1 LSSRAQR
8 FVDAAKS
15 NVPEGTYAVGA
26 GLLIAGV
33 TAYGFQLLANHRLE
47 KLHYAALNSLWA
59 VVFVV
64 TPGLFQPLEQEVA
77 RAVAHR
83 RARGIG
89 GGPLVKRAAVLG
101 AVLAAC
107 SVVLALVFEHPIVHT
122 LFHGQGLL
130 LISLVAAIVCYFF
143 AFITRG
149 ALSGN
154 GRFGAYGLMHGSE
167 GATRILAC
175 GLLFVI
181 GSHSTGLYGLALA
194 LPPAVAVLV
203 SLRGQHGLLTPGPTA
218 PYSELSSALGLL
230 LLGAVLAQSL
240 SYAAFLAATILAK
253 THVQKDALSGFIS
266 AIFIARI
273 PILLFA
279 AVQAALLPKL
289 AALAGA
295 GRHNEF
301 LSGMRRLLVIVVA
314 VGVVGIVGS
323 ATVGPTVGKKLFD
336 NWTLDGFNLGVLAA
350 GSGAFIL
357 ALTLNQGLIALA
369 SYTRAA
375 AAWVVGVAVFLITLA
390 VGNELFLRCEL
401 AYLLGSIAAAAVMAV
416 FLFGQI
422 SRGATGDID
431 TLVGLIQHEPLE
443 L

>member
-1 LSSRAQR
+1 VVSRAQR
-8 FVDAAKS
+8 FVDAAKT

-26 GLLIAGV
+26 GLIIAGA
-33 TAYGFQLLANHRLE
+33 TAYGFQIIANHRLE
-47 KLHYAALNSLWA
+47 KINYAALNSLWA

-83 RARGIG
+83 RAQGIG

-101 AVLAAC
+101 AILAAG
-107 SVVLALVFEHPIVHT
+107 SVVLALAFEHPIVHT

-130 LISLVAAIVCYFF
+130 LISLVAAIVCYFA

-149 ALSGN
+149 TLSGN

-167 GATRILAC
+167 GTVRIIAVAV
-175 GLLFVI
+175 LFAV
-181 GSHSTGLYGLALA
+181 GSHSVGLYGLALA
-194 LPPAVAVLV
+194 LPPAFAVLV
-203 SLRGQHGLLTPGPTA
+203 SLRGQHDLLVPGPTA

-230 LLGAVLAQSL
+230 LLGSILAQSL

-253 THVQKDALSGFIS
+253 SHAQKDALAGFVS
-266 AIFIARI
+266 AIFVARI
-273 PILLFA
+273 PILMFQ

-295 GRHNEF
+295 GRHDEF
-301 LSGMRRLLVIVVA
+301 RSGMRRLILIVVG
-314 VGVVGIVGS
+314 VGVIGIVGG
-323 ATVGPTVGKKLFD
+323 ATLGPTVGRKLF
-336 NWTLDGFNLGVLAA
+336 NTWTLDGLHLGLLAA

-357 ALTLNQGLIALA
+357 ALTLSQGLIALA

-375 AAWVVGVAVFLITLA
+375 LAWVVGIAVFMVTLA
-390 VGNELFLRCEL
+390 VGNELFLRCEM
-401 AYLLGSIAAAAVMAV
+401 AFLLGSLASAAVMAI
-416 FLFGQI
+416 FLFGQML
-422 SRGATGDID
+422 SGGTADVG
-431 TLVGLIQHEPLE
+431 TLQGLIEHEPLE

>member
-1 LSSRAQR
+1 LTSRAQR
-8 FVDAAKS
+8 FVDAARS

-89 GGPLVKRAAVLG
+89 GGPLVKRAALLG
-101 AVLAAC
+101 AVLAVC
-107 SVVLALVFEHPIVHT
+107 SVILALVFEHPIVHT
-122 LFHGQGLL
+122 LFHGQGFLL
-130 LISLVAAIVCYFF
+130 VSLVASIVCYYF

-149 ALSGN
+149 TLSGN

-167 GATRILAC
+167 GAVRILAC

-203 SLRGQHGLLTPGPTA
+203 SLRGQRGLLTPGPTA
-218 PYSELSSALGLL
+218 PYSELSGALGLL
-230 LLGAVLAQSL
+230 LLGSVLAQTL

-253 THVQKDALSGFIS
+253 THVQKDALAGFIS

-279 AVQAALLPKL
+279 AIQAALLPKL

-295 GRHNEF
+295 GRHDEF
-301 LSGMRRLLVIVVA
+301 LSGMRRLLVIVVG
-314 VGVVGIVGS
+314 VGVIGVVAS
-323 ATVGPTVGKKLFD
+323 ATLGPTVGTRLFD
-336 NWTLDGFNLGVLAA
+336 NWTLSGFNLGVLAA

-369 SYTRAA
+369 SYSRAA
-375 AAWVVGVAVFLITLA
+375 IAWVVGVVVFLITLA

-401 AYLLGSIAAAAVMAV
+401 AYFLGSLAAAIVMAV
-416 FLFGQI
+416 FLFG
-422 SRGATGDID
+422 RMRGGATGDLD
-431 TLVGLIQHEPLE
+431 RLVGLITHEPLE
-443 L
+443 I

>member
-1 LSSRAQR
+1 VVSRAQR

-26 GLLIAGV
+26 GLLIAGA
-33 TAYGFQLLANHRLE
+33 TAYGFQILANHRLE
-47 KLHYAALNSLWA
+47 KINYAALNSLWA

-83 RARGIG
+83 RAQGIG
-89 GGPLVKRAAVLG
+89 AGPLVKRAGVLG
-101 AVLAAC
+101 AGLAG
-107 SVVLALVFEHPIVHT
+107 SSLVLALIFEHPIVHT

-130 LISLVAAIVCYFF
+130 LVGLLAAIVCYFA

-149 ALSGN
+149 TLSGN

-167 GATRILAC
+167 GTVRIIAC
-175 GLLFVI
+175 GALFAF

-203 SLRGQHGLLTPGPTA
+203 SLRGQKGLLKPGPTA
-218 PYSELSSALGLL
+218 PYTELSGALGLL
-230 LLGAVLAQSL
+230 LLGSVLAQSL

-253 THVQKDALSGFIS
+253 THTQKEQLAGFIS
-266 AIFIARI
+266 AIFVARI
-273 PILLFA
+273 PILMFQ

-295 GRHNEF
+295 GRHDEF
-301 LSGMRRLLVIVVA
+301 KNGMRRLLLIVVG
-314 VGVVGIVGS
+314 VGVIGVIGGSTLGPFVGR
-323 ATVGPTVGKKLFD
+323 KLFN
-336 NWTLDGFNLGVLAA
+336 NWTLGGLDLGLLAA

-357 ALTLNQGLIALA
+357 ALTLSQGLIALA

-375 AAWVVGVAVFLITLA
+375 AAWVVGIAAFLVTLA

-401 AYLLGSIAAAAVMAV
+401 AFLLGSLASAAVMAA
-416 FLFGQI
+416 FLFGQML
-422 SRGATGDID
+422 SGATGDVE
-431 TLVGLIQHEPLE
+431 TLVGLIEHEPLE